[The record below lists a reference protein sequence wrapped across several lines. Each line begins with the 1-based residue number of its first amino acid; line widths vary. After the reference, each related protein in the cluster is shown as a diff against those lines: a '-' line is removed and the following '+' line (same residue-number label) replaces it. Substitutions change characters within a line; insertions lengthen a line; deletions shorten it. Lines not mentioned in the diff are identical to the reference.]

1 MISNSMRIKLVNDI
15 REAGESID
23 RVDESLASYALKV
36 YLILN
41 EIFCNE
47 ELKAGHGLFDSIAN
61 LIESNHEHEIDFEG
75 LLSVAELLEDRAKSG
90 DQVPSVWLEIAAER
104 IKQAL

>member
-1 MISNSMRIKLVNDI
+1 MISNSMRSQLVNDI
-15 REAGESID
+15 REAGKGID
-23 RVDESLASYALKV
+23 RIDESLASHALKV
-36 YLILN
+36 YLILTG
-41 EIFCNE
+41 IFCNK

-61 LIESNHEHEIDFEG
+61 LIESNNEHEIDFEG
-75 LLSVAELLEDRAKSG
+75 LLSLSELLEDRAKSG